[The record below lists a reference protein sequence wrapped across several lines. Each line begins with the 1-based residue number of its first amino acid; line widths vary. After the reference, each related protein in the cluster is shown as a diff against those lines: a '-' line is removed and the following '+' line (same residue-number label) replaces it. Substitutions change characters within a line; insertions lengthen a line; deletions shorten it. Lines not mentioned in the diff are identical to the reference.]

1 MTVCVVGS
9 NWNDRTSAKAR
20 LIQLNNGIH
29 RFRFVIKLDKSELPS
44 SFDSII
50 TNSSGVECRVIV
62 QYNLILRIDSKD
74 QNFLECHTVPINIGG
89 YQFNIEKALDTKPT
103 KEIKIHEGKYGKVKL
118 EAALLRNFYYIGDQ
132 VEIDLKIDS
141 ELETDIVAI
150 KLEMKNYINIRT
162 MDKKPFILEDSE
174 TLALFRDNSIH
185 IKPVSSFKKI
195 LTLTVP
201 PSSRPTLHTDIFE
214 IGAYIEVTLIING
227 SHDSDYKFQIPL
239 ILLNLKKI
247 TEQETYSDI
256 SYESIFDQKETPKVI
271 SWVHDSESGYC
282 WVCSCDFNMFLRR
295 HHCRF
300 CGLLVCKNCSPMMS
314 IPPVF
319 GKKEQRVC
327 YKCIPKEKR

>member
-1 MTVCVVGS
+1 M
-9 NWNDRTSAKAR
+9 
-20 LIQLNNGIH
+20 NNGIH
-29 RFRFVIKLDKSELPS
+29 RFRFLIKLERATLPS
-44 SFDSII
+44 SFDNII
-50 TNSSGVECRVIV
+50 SNSSGVECRVIL

-89 YQFNIEKALDTKPT
+89 YQFNIEQAIQDKPA
-103 KEIKIHEGKYGKVKL
+103 KEIKIYEGKHGRVKL
-118 EAALLRNFYYIGDQ
+118 EAVLLRAFYYIGDQ
-132 VEIDLKIDS
+132 VEMSLKIDS

-162 MDKKPFILEDSE
+162 MDKKPFILDDSE

-185 IKPVSSFKKI
+185 IKPMSSFEKI
-195 LTLTVP
+195 LALTVP
-201 PSSRPTLHTDIFE
+201 PSSRSTLLTDIFE

-227 SHDSDYKFQIPL
+227 SSTSYYKFQVPL

-247 TEQETYSDI
+247 GDI
-256 SYESIFDQKETPKVI
+256 EPDTNLSYDPGLDQKESPKVI
-271 SWVHDSESGYC
+271 SWVHDSESSYC
-282 WVCSCDFNMFLRR
+282 WVCSCDFNVFIRR

-300 CGLLVCKNCSPMMS
+300 CGLLVCKNCSPMIS